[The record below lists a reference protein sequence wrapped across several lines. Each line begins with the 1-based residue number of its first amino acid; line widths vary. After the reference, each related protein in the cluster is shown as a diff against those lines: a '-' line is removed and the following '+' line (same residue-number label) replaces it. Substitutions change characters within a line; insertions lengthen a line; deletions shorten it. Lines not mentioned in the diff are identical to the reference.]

1 MSNNNI
7 NKIINENKY
16 NKEKYIL
23 FNDFLKNLNQYKSI
37 GDSLDIVNHQIYL
50 QKNKINLS
58 KYTKIDGSKSFLLDT
73 INSIITKD
81 DLCVNLDNCK
91 TIMDNLEFISDN
103 SKYINNIKNE
113 QTNIK
118 KYLNKNSISSNQKTN
133 YNQKNLFFINKDKI
147 CLNNDANNNNI
158 FLSGN
163 NSKNKNLYENEN
175 IMIDTKSNISENIEE
190 NKETNKINNTI
201 KKYKISNDNLTE
213 KTNINIKNT
222 SSSLYRQDYYVK
234 QFKVQYSIW
243 LRNFL
248 NNKLKQLVNETKN
261 NRRHLKFYPLN
272 SLKFT
277 ANPKYEDNK
286 LFLSLKIKDI
296 LIVGIDSAKNSN
308 QKKNKENIEIIEN
321 IIYKQ
326 NKNIN
331 NELLN
336 FLNCTMED
344 SIKIFYQ
351 SEQFLKFKDSE
362 QAKINDE
369 KFVQEK
375 HFSLLNNNGFVYLI
389 KNYKGNSKSNII
401 FSNG

>member
-1 MSNNNI
+1 MSNNKI
-7 NKIINENKY
+7 NKIINGNKY

-81 DLCVNLDNCK
+81 DLCANLDNSK

-113 QTNIK
+113 QTNNK
-118 KYLNKNSISSNQKTN
+118 SYLNKNSISSNQKTN

-147 CLNNDANNNNI
+147 CLNNDFNNNNI
-158 FLSGN
+158 FLSES

-351 SEQFLKFKDSE
+351 SEQFLKFKNSE

-375 HFSLLNNNGFVYLI
+375 HFSLLTFLHFVQ
-389 KNYKGNSKSNII
+389 NRRN
-401 FSNG
+401 

>member
-1 MSNNNI
+1 MSNNKI
-7 NKIINENKY
+7 NKIINGNKY

-37 GDSLDIVNHQIYL
+37 GDSLDIVNHQNYL

-81 DLCVNLDNCK
+81 DLCANLDNSK

-113 QTNIK
+113 QTNNK
-118 KYLNKNSISSNQKTN
+118 SYLNKNSISSNQKTN

-147 CLNNDANNNNI
+147 CLNNDFNNNNI
-158 FLSGN
+158 FLSES

-331 NELLN
+331 NDLLN

-375 HFSLLNNNGFVYLI
+375 HFSLLTFLHFVQ
-389 KNYKGNSKSNII
+389 NRRN
-401 FSNG
+401 

>member
-1 MSNNNI
+1 MSNNTI
-7 NKIINENKY
+7 SKIVNENKY

-23 FNDFLKNLNQYKSI
+23 FNDFLKNLNLYKSI
-37 GDSLDIVNHQIYL
+37 GDTLDIVNHQNYL

-81 DLCVNLDNCK
+81 DLCANLDNSK

-113 QTNIK
+113 QANNK
-118 KYLNKNSISSNQKTN
+118 KFINKNSFSSNQKTN

-147 CLNNDANNNNI
+147 YLNNDFNNNNI
-158 FLSGN
+158 FLSEN
-163 NSKNKNLYENEN
+163 NSKNKNLYENESN
-175 IMIDTKSNISENIEE
+175 MIDTKSNISENIGE
-190 NKETNKINNTI
+190 NKEINNTI
-201 KKYKISNDNLTE
+201 KKCKINKDNLTE
-213 KTNINIKNT
+213 ITKINIKNT

-243 LRNFL
+243 LRNYL
-248 NNKLKQLVNETKN
+248 NNKLKQLIIETKN
-261 NRRHLKFYPLN
+261 CRRHLKFYPLN

-277 ANPKYEDNK
+277 ANPKYKDNK

-336 FLNCTMED
+336 FLNCSMED

-351 SEQFLKFKDSE
+351 SEQFLKFKNSE

-375 HFSLLNNNGFVYLI
+375 HFSLLNSNGFIYLI
-389 KNYKGNSKSNII
+389 KNYKGNSKSNIT

>member
-1 MSNNNI
+1 MSNNKI
-7 NKIINENKY
+7 NKIINGNKY

-37 GDSLDIVNHQIYL
+37 GDSLDIVNHQNYL

-81 DLCVNLDNCK
+81 DLCANLDNSK

-113 QTNIK
+113 QTNNK
-118 KYLNKNSISSNQKTN
+118 SYLNKNSISSNQKTN

-147 CLNNDANNNNI
+147 CLNNDVNNNNI
-158 FLSGN
+158 FLSSS
-163 NSKNKNLYENEN
+163 NSKNRNLYQNESN
-175 IMIDTKSNISENIEE
+175 MIDTKSNISENIEE
-190 NKETNKINNTI
+190 NLEITNINNTI
-201 KKYKISNDNLTE
+201 KKYKISKDNLTE
-213 KTNINIKNT
+213 KTNIKIKNT

-248 NNKLKQLVNETKN
+248 NNKLKQLIIETKN
-261 NRRHLKFYPLN
+261 CRKHLKFYPLN

-296 LIVGIDSAKNSN
+296 
-308 QKKNKENIEIIEN
+308 
-321 IIYKQ
+321 
-326 NKNIN
+326 
-331 NELLN
+331 
-336 FLNCTMED
+336 
-344 SIKIFYQ
+344 
-351 SEQFLKFKDSE
+351 
-362 QAKINDE
+362 
-369 KFVQEK
+369 
-375 HFSLLNNNGFVYLI
+375 
-389 KNYKGNSKSNII
+389 
-401 FSNG
+401 